1 MKKFKLTAALM
12 TVGLFL
18 AIGSQNANAAG
29 LGYIDY
35 QKVQEGFPFAQQAVK
50 EIDAKALEMQQ
61 YMVDKEKQ
69 YKSLDT
75 PLKKQNFEEQ
85 TAREFKL
92 KQDAYMKLKAQKE
105 EQVYNK
111 IQAAT
116 KQVLVEQKLDAVVDY
131 RVIFVGGVDI
141 SDLVIQKLKSGQF

>member
-1 MKKFKLTAALM
+1 MKKLKLTALLM
-12 TVGLFL
+12 TAGLFL
-18 AIGSQNANAAG
+18 VLGNQANAAG
-29 LGYIDY
+29 VGYIDY
-35 QKVQEGFPFAQQAVK
+35 QKVQDNFPFAQQAVK
-50 EIDAKALEMQQ
+50 DIDAKALEMQQ

-85 TAREFKL
+85 TAKEFRL
-92 KQDAYMKLKAQKE
+92 KQDAYMKLKADKE

-116 KQVLVEQKLDAVVDY
+116 KQVLVEQKLDAIVDY

>member
-1 MKKFKLTAALM
+1 
-12 TVGLFL
+12 
-18 AIGSQNANAAG
+18 
-29 LGYIDY
+29 
-35 QKVQEGFPFAQQAVK
+35 
-50 EIDAKALEMQQ
+50 MQQ

-92 KQDAYMKLKAQKE
+92 KEEAYMRLKVQKE
-105 EQVYNK
+105 EQIYNK

-116 KQVLVEQKLDAVVDY
+116 KQVLVEQKLDAIVDY
-131 RVIFVGGVDI
+131 RVIFVGGVDVT
-141 SDLVIQKLKSGQF
+141 DTVLQKLKSGQIK

>member
-1 MKKFKLTAALM
+1 MKKITLTALLVMA
-12 TVGLFL
+12 GFL
-18 AIGSQNANAAG
+18 CSVRAEAAG
-29 LGYIDY
+29 VGYINY
-35 QKVQEGFPFAQQAVK
+35 AKVQENFTFAQQAVK

-61 YMVDKEKQ
+61 FMVDKEKQ
-69 YKSLDT
+69 YKALDT

-92 KQDAYMKLKAQKE
+92 KEDAYMKLKAQKE

-116 KQVLVEQKLDAVVDY
+116 KQVLVEQKLDAILDY

-141 SDLVIQKLKSGQF
+141 SDLVIQKLKTGQF

>member
-1 MKKFKLTAALM
+1 MKKLGLATLILFGGFAM
-12 TVGLFL
+12 TM
-18 AIGSQNANAAG
+18 GSQAIAG
-29 LGYIDY
+29 GVGYIDY
-35 QKVQEGFPFAQQAVK
+35 QKVQAAYPLAQQAVK

-85 TAREFKL
+85 TAKEFKL
-92 KQDAYMKLKAQKE
+92 KQDAYIRLKSQKE

-141 SDLVIQKLKSGQF
+141 SDIVIQKLKSGKF

>member
-1 MKKFKLTAALM
+1 MKKFKLAALLM
-12 TVGLFL
+12 TAGLFITL
-18 AIGSQNANAAG
+18 GNQANAAG
-29 LGYIDY
+29 VGYIDY
-35 QKVQEGFPFAQQAVK
+35 QKVQDNFPFAQQAVK
-50 EIDAKALEMQQ
+50 DIDAKALEMQQ

-116 KQVLVEQKLDAVVDY
+116 KQVLVEQKLDAIVDY

>member
-1 MKKFKLTAALM
+1 MKKIALTTLLVSA
-12 TVGLFL
+12 GLVFGL
-18 AIGSQNANAAG
+18 QANASG
-29 LGYIDY
+29 VGYIDY
-35 QKVQEGFPFAQQAVK
+35 GKVQESFPFAQQAIK
-50 EIDAKALEMQQ
+50 EIDSKALEMQQ
-61 YMVDKEKQ
+61 FMVDKEKQ
-69 YKSLDT
+69 YKNLDT

-92 KQDAYMKLKAQKE
+92 KEDSYMRLKSQKE

-111 IQAAT
+111 IQAAA
-116 KQVLVEQKLDAVVDY
+116 KQVLVEQKLDAIVDY